1 MDRTRITILL
11 FMLAVSGIE
20 CKPPLTSGTTP
31 QSYIRLLDA
40 DAPTGAVVMR
50 TSSDGNMLFLYTA
63 KVPGDSVTSIE
74 LTKTDV
80 NGNVLWTQ
88 HYPATSTDN
97 YAAGDCLS
105 LADGSI
111 AIAGEH
117 SLGNYGAV
125 TFFLLDANGL
135 VTQRREYS
143 TLGGL
148 SLPNLFVS
156 TLRQSDAG
164 DLIIGSQSKDP
175 ANTGAQ
181 STELDFLRLSVNG
194 DSLGFYPFSTGH
206 QSTNT
211 PWGYGMSAMSA
222 ISGEAG
228 IITGTYLS
236 NGLPYPAIFQWE
248 SPDSVSLAGWFDQSS
263 GKIRSAVQTGAT
275 SYIIAGDYNPFSVDS
290 AWIAEVDAP
299 FPGND
304 NLIVTW
310 GRIINAGSNAALTSV
325 YQTADK
331 GLAATGYV
339 PSTTGDTSILVC
351 RFDAKGNDV
360 WPYKTYDYAG
370 GDIPNNIIELPSG
383 DLIVGGVTTSFGA
396 RSSGAR
402 QIFLIH
408 LKADGTPAS

>member
-31 QSYIRLLDA
+31 QSYIRLLDT

-111 AIAGEH
+111 AIAGTH
-117 SLGNYGAV
+117 GLSGSYDSI
-125 TFFLLDANGL
+125 TFLLVDANGNL
-135 VTQRREYS
+135 ALNQGYVREPS
-143 TLGGL
+143 L
-148 SLPNLFVS
+148 SATS
-156 TLRQSDAG
+156 IRQSGRG
-164 DLIIGSQSKDP
+164 DFIIGSHGKDTREP
-175 ANTGAQ
+175 GSSTLYFLDLSANGNLMGTA
-181 STELDFLRLSVNG
+181 NI
-194 DSLGFYPFSTGH
+194 
-206 QSTNT
+206 STNIQYNT
-211 PWGYGMSAMSA
+211 YGMNDMSA
-222 ISGEAG
+222 ISGNSGVAAG
-228 IITGTYLS
+228 LYSSGQNSTTLF
-236 NGLPYPAIFQWE
+236 PAVFQWQYPDTIAFSE
-248 SPDSVSLAGWFDQSS
+248 SFSQWNTTAGF
-263 GKIRSAVQTGAT
+263 RSIVQTGAA
-275 SYIIAGDYNPFSVDS
+275 SYMVVGDSTPFGNKNYPYYT
-290 AWIAEVDAP
+290 AWIGEVDAP
-299 FPGND
+299 FTGQVNNSNWSRGINPASTGC
-304 NLIVTW
+304 IVNV
-310 GRIINAGSNAALTSV
+310 I
-325 YQTADK
+325 QTADK
-331 GLAATGYV
+331 GLAATGYFV
-339 PSTTGDTSILVC
+339 SASGDTEAAVF
-351 RFDAKGNDV
+351 RFDSKGNDV
-360 WPYKTYDYAG
+360 WPYKTYDYNG
-370 GDIPNNIIELPSG
+370 GDIPSNIIELPGG

-402 QIFLIH
+402 QIFLLH